1 MEDYWMLFSGLY
13 IHMHIH
19 TYTQTLIV
27 IIFKKLIVRGWR
39 VGSKVKN
46 TRCFRRKPVR
56 FPAMTWWLATIYD
69 SSSKGVQNSLLASED
84 TIGVVH
90 IHACRQNTRTH
101 RMKNHC
107 L

>member
-1 MEDYWMLFSGLY
+1 MDVIFWPL
-13 IHMHIH
+13 HTHAHIH
-19 TYTQTLIV
+19 THIYTQTLIV

-56 FPAMTWWLATIYD
+56 FPATTWWLATIYD

-84 TIGVVH
+84 VWHTYMLAG
-90 IHACRQNTRTH
+90 RTPEH
-101 RMKNHC
+101 TE
-107 L
+107 